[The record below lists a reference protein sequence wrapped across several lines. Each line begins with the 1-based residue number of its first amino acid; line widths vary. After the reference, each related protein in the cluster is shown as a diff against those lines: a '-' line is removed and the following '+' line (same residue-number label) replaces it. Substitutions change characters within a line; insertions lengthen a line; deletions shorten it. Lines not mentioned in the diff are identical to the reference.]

1 MKKPMV
7 KSLKF
12 KNPGKGLGKVNKKI
26 DHTANDINSIIA
38 NENIIP
44 EVEQLSKAL
53 KKYVELRKIDNSRER
68 VQLIFIIGAL
78 LDWSEDE
85 FNRVMNRLNNVL
97 IKASTGIDIDQIIN
111 QALAQIDGTNNGKSI
126 KH

>member
-1 MKKPMV
+1 M
-7 KSLKF
+7 
-12 KNPGKGLGKVNKKI
+12 NKKI